1 MNLLFAVKRHTRLIM
16 AVLCCTMMSIAPLK
30 AMVVYDK
37 KTVDTIPAK
46 RYITDFQFD
55 QKSRLL
61 RFKDT
66 YKMNTPLN
74 RKYVVHV
81 YKRTGGQNPTSF
93 FAYHPAVN
101 SEYWAYEYG
110 YPKVPESTEIDKTL
124 IFMSASEGGYVYIDD
139 SNSNLGN
146 ILSKSLQKGQTA
158 FRIIVEPEYE
168 VDDIYRSYYYNAN
181 VSYNERRA
189 NLYKYLINYT
199 NISLRGVYTNTLS
212 CPDKVKFG
220 EYFTISSAIQGTY
233 ETTFKIQESTNG
245 KNWNTLQNGKLSIK
259 EAINGM
265 KQEVDIQFDESI
277 TDSVRYYRQIAV
289 DKSTGKAD
297 TSVVRKINF
306 LYKYTSSGM
315 TFYMRPGAVI
325 TKSTP
330 ADCKDYKVTSA
341 LPVKREEK
349 DGEIHFTMP
358 ACNMTIEEGDKTY
371 TVNFYNADHTLL
383 KTAEVV
389 CGGDATDLAPAN
401 PTYGNYTFTGWSKD
415 LTNVHSNLSVVARYD
430 IGNSYRL
437 DASVTEHENKV
448 FPAQGFAK
456 SVTRA
461 MVGDVVTFTADV
473 FAATNATLYYEKAMW
488 NESEQRYIWLK
499 NSLIWVADYKQP
511 NKECYFDQKVTV
523 AYDAN
528 TSYIHPFEHKM
539 AVRFILSVA
548 GVQVYSDPVEIDIYY
563 PLSFTTEYSVLYVE
577 NAAGDWS
584 SNIGFIPARSN
595 DTVWVYSSEAAD
607 GDGGCLSFGR
617 MLYPNRSLNSGIDAN
632 GTAFVLCPGEQE
644 TVTVGVTQ
652 KLVVFDGVYGNG
664 YPQKLD
670 FTAEGFTKINGYY
683 GEVVNCGGSVT
694 IPEDPEMEG
703 YLFKGWRAWSS
714 DYADD
719 AYLHVPAGSDDVI
732 GFTADW
738 EELPDVP
745 YFTVRFYGKGGS
757 PLLDTQI
764 VLEGENATPPEAP
777 EVSGFHFVG
786 WDKSYVTVAEDLN
799 ITALYGDDN
808 KSWTVTYTNWDD
820 TPLGSE
826 QVYDGEAAQGVPAT
840 REGYDFAEWVDAT
853 TEQPVNMQHIF
864 ADITVKASFVEAV
877 YTITYVMRLDG
888 KNIYEM
894 GKENVKHGDMP
905 VLWSVLETL
914 AKTDMEKELGEGE
927 YELTILGWSPEITAA
942 TQDATYEML
951 FTWTPRKYTVIFQDW
966 DHTILSTQEVE
977 YGGTAQEPA
986 EPKRDGY
993 IFLDWDGSTT
1003 GITSD
1008 RTLTAKYY
1016 KVDKSG
1022 FCGPKLKW
1030 VFDEETGVL
1039 TITGEGEMFD
1049 YEVVEEKIELM
1060 APWFLFAVKEQLLQV
1075 ELPEGMTTV
1084 GDVAFALCSFT
1095 SLTLPASVTRI
1106 GKMAFAECGYLEK
1119 IVLPAGLTTIG
1130 DYALGGTALKEVH
1143 NNALT
1148 PQVINSTVFM
1158 EVNISQ
1164 CKLYVPA
1171 ASVEA
1176 YKAAEVWKEFL
1187 IEAAPEE
1194 QPTGLD
1200 DVQSDHVQCTKVL
1213 RDGVLYIMHN
1223 GTMYNVQGQRVK

>member
-1 MNLLFAVKRHTRLIM
+1 MGLRKIFLFIIATFLASNLWAECADGYTDHIDATQYLKDFKLDVESGILTFKDEFYPDVNYKRYYALRCYKRHKQDLENGCRFYEH
-16 AVLCCTMMSIAPLK
+16 VLGYYSYTEGNSGQVISAQRS
-30 AMVVYDK
+30 YSGEK
-37 KTVDTIPAK
+37 KDGITTI
-46 RYITDFQFD
+46 
-55 QKSRLL
+55 
-61 RFKDT
+61 
-66 YKMNTPLN
+66 
-74 RKYVVHV
+74 
-81 YKRTGGQNPTSF
+81 
-93 FAYHPAVN
+93 
-101 SEYWAYEYG
+101 
-110 YPKVPESTEIDKTL
+110 
-124 IFMSASEGGYVYIDD
+124 
-139 SNSNLGN
+139 N
-146 ILSKSLQKGQTA
+146 ISYSLQKCM
-158 FRIIVEPEYE
+158 VEGT
-168 VDDIYRSYYYNAN
+168 DDIFICFEPYYY
-181 VSYNERRA
+181 VKSEQHWYYENEDPERQK
-189 NLYKYLINYT
+189 NLYLINSFVTKLPYKPIYRFEVPEMT
-199 NISLRGVYTNTLS
+199 KYGHTFTMLREIKAKT
-212 CPDKVKFG
+212 
-220 EYFTISSAIQGTY
+220 AINYRVQMS
-233 ETTFKIQESTNG
+233 EDG
-245 KNWNTLQNGKLSIK
+245 KQWNTYDAGHISKADAVNGVSQKYEVPFTQNGI
-259 EAINGM
+259 
-265 KQEVDIQFDESI
+265 
-277 TDSVRYYRQIAV
+277 DSVMYYRMICTDVEMQT
-289 DKSTGKAD
+289 SD
-297 TSVVRKINF
+297 TTEMKKI
-306 LYKYTSSGM
+306 K
-315 TFYMRPGAVI
+315 FYYPLSFDWLPNPTLASAG
-325 TKSTP
+325 TKVLIGSLS
-330 ADCKDYKVTSA
+330 DCKQFFFTSDFPYKA
-341 LPVKREEK
+341 KEEN
-349 DGEIHFTMP
+349 GIVYITMP
-358 ACNMTIEEGDKTY
+358 KCPVSVTRGDLSY

-430 IGNSYRL
+430 IGNSYWL
-437 DASVTEHENKV
+437 DASVTDHENKV

-563 PLSFTTEYSVLYVE
+563 PLSFTPEYGGLYVE

-683 GEVVNCGGSVT
+683 GEVVHCGGSVT

-745 YFTVRFYGKGGS
+745 YFIVRFYGKGGS

-799 ITALYGDDN
+799 ITALYGDDS

-820 TPLGSE
+820 TPLGTE

-864 ADITVKASFVEAV
+864 ADITVKAAFVEAV
-877 YTITYVMRLDG
+877 YTITYVMKLDG
-888 KNIYEM
+888 ENMYEM

-905 VLWSVLETL
+905 VLWSELETL
-914 AKTDMEKELGEGE
+914 AKTDMEEELGDGE
-927 YELTILGWSPEITAA
+927 EFSGYEITNLSWSPEITAA

-951 FTWTPRKYTVIFQDW
+951 YTWAPRKYTVIFQDW

-1022 FCGPKLKW
+1022 FCGPKLEW

-1039 TITGEGEMFD
+1039 SITGEGEMFD

-1060 APWFLFAVKEQLLQV
+1060 APWHLFAAKEQLLQV

-1095 SLTLPASVTRI
+1095 SLTLPSSVTRI
-1106 GKMAFAECGYLEK
+1106 GKMAFAYCEYLEK

-1143 NNALT
+1143 NNAAT

-1223 GTMYNVQGQRVK
+1223 DTLYNVQGQRVK